1 MVKVVNTDKK
11 QNGPFR
17 PSKLTREDKIIKNP
31 LIKQKSN
38 VQKDILEK
46 SSNVNDTLVH
56 ENTLENSSNV
66 QKDTLENSSNVQKDT
81 LENSS
86 NVQNTNIIQEKDNS
100 ENLSQIDLTLRDDEL
115 KNKVLEFLNYL
126 TEKDIKVL
134 TIDFDQ
140 TLVMVHTG
148 GQWKSTYQHLSHA
161 VRQFFVELITEAL
174 LKEFHVAIV
183 TFSFQVKL
191 IKEVL
196 CYTYGKEM
204 GNKIKVYG
212 WYPKLY
218 KEIGKQV
225 HIETCLNDINSE
237 NNISLTNKNVILID
251 DDNNNINIAKENNI
265 KTGLLNVEDRKIFL

>member
-1 MVKVVNTDKK
+1 MVKIGITDKK

-17 PSKLTREDKIIKNP
+17 PSKLTREHKIIKNP

-38 VQKDILEK
+38 VQKD
-46 SSNVNDTLVH
+46 
-56 ENTLENSSNV
+56 TLENSIDVNEDTLENSINV
-66 QKDTLENSSNVQKDT
+66 QKDTLENSSNVDKDI

-86 NVQNTNIIQEKDNS
+86 NVQNTNIVQKKDNS
-100 ENLSQIDLTLRDDEL
+100 ENLSQIDLTLRDNEM

-148 GQWKSTYQHLSHA
+148 GQWQSTYQALSDA
-161 VRQFFVELITEAL
+161 VRQFFVELITQAL
-174 LKEFHVAIV
+174 LKKFHVAIV
-183 TFSFQVKL
+183 TFSFQINL
-191 IKEVL
+191 IKKVL
-196 CYTYGKEM
+196 SHTYGEEM

-212 WYPKLY
+212 WYPKCY
-218 KEIGKQV
+218 KEIGKQG

-237 NNISLTNKNVILID
+237 NNILLTNKNVILID
-251 DDNNNINIAKENNI
+251 DDNNNINIAKEYNI
-265 KTGLLNVEDRKIFL
+265 KTGWLNVEDRKIFL

>member
-17 PSKLTREDKIIKNP
+17 PSKLIREKKIIKNS
-31 LIKQKSN
+31 LINQN
-38 VQKDILEK
+38 NKD
-46 SSNVNDTLVH
+46 
-56 ENTLENSSNV
+56 TLENSSNV
-66 QKDTLENSSNVQKDT
+66 QKDTLENSINVNEDTLENSSNVQKDT

-86 NVQNTNIIQEKDNS
+86 NVQNTNIVQKKDNS

-161 VRQFFVELITEAL
+161 VRQFFVELITQAL

-183 TFSFQVKL
+183 TFSYQVKL

-196 CYTYGKEM
+196 CYTYRKEM

-212 WYPKLY
+212 WYPERY

-225 HIETCLNDINSE
+225 HIGTCLNDINSE

-251 DDNNNINIAKENNI
+251 DDNNNINIAKENDI
-265 KTGLLNVEDRKIFL
+265 KTGWLDVEDRKIFL

>member
-1 MVKVVNTDKK
+1 MVKVGITDKK
-11 QNGPFR
+11 QNRPFR

-38 VQKDILEK
+38 VNKDTLEN
-46 SSNVNDTLVH
+46 SSNVNEDTLVH

-66 QKDTLENSSNVQKDT
+66 QKDTLENSSNVQ
-81 LENSS
+81 
-86 NVQNTNIIQEKDNS
+86 NTNIVQKKDNS

-126 TEKDIKVL
+126 AKKDIKVL

-140 TLVMVHTG
+140 TLVSVHTG
-148 GQWKSTYQHLSHA
+148 GQWKSSYQHLSLA
-161 VRQFFVELITEAL
+161 VRKFFVELITEAL

-196 CYTYGKEM
+196 CYRYGKEM

-212 WYPKLY
+212 WYPELY
-218 KEIGKQV
+218 KKIGKQV

-251 DDNNNINIAKENNI
+251 DDNNNINIAKENDI

>member
-1 MVKVVNTDKK
+1 MVKFVNTDKK
-11 QNGPFR
+11 QNVPFR
-17 PSKLTREDKIIKNP
+17 PSKLTREEKIIKNP

-38 VQKDILEK
+38 V
-46 SSNVNDTLVH
+46 N
-56 ENTLENSSNV
+56 
-66 QKDTLENSSNVQKDT
+66 KDTLENSSNVQKDT

-86 NVQNTNIIQEKDNS
+86 NVYEDTLENSINVEKDTLENLSNVQNTNIVQKKDNS
-100 ENLSQIDLTLRDDEL
+100 ENLSQIDLILRDDEL

-148 GQWKSTYQHLSHA
+148 GQWQSTYQALSDA
-161 VRQFFVELITEAL
+161 VRPFFVELITQAL

-183 TFSFQVKL
+183 TFSFQINL
-191 IKEVL
+191 IKKVL
-196 CYTYGKEM
+196 CHTYGEKM

-212 WYPKLY
+212 WYPKSY
-218 KEIGKQV
+218 KKIGKQR

-251 DDNNNINIAKENNI
+251 DDNNNINIAKKNNI
-265 KTGLLNVEDRKIFL
+265 KTGWLNVEDRKIFL

>member
-11 QNGPFR
+11 QNRPFR
-17 PSKLTREDKIIKNP
+17 PSKLTREDKFIKNS

-38 VQKDILEK
+38 V
-46 SSNVNDTLVH
+46 N
-56 ENTLENSSNV
+56 
-66 QKDTLENSSNVQKDT
+66 KDTLENSSNVEKDT

-86 NVQNTNIIQEKDNS
+86 IVQKKDNS
-100 ENLSQIDLTLRDDEL
+100 ENLSQIDLTLRDDEM

-161 VRQFFVELITEAL
+161 VRNFFLKLITEAL

-183 TFSFQVKL
+183 TFSYQVKL
-191 IKEVL
+191 INEVL

-212 WYPKLY
+212 WYPELY

-251 DDNNNINIAKENNI
+251 DDNNNINIAKENDI

>member
-1 MVKVVNTDKK
+1 MVKVENKIEK

-38 VQKDILEK
+38 V
-46 SSNVNDTLVH
+46 N
-56 ENTLENSSNV
+56 
-66 QKDTLENSSNVQKDT
+66 KDTLENSSNVHKDT

-86 NVQNTNIIQEKDNS
+86 NVHEDTLENSSIVQKKDNS
-100 ENLSQIDLTLRDDEL
+100 ENLSQIDVTLRDDEM

-126 TEKDIKVL
+126 TEKGIKVL

-212 WYPKLY
+212 WYPELY

-251 DDNNNINIAKENNI
+251 DDNNNINIAKKNNI
-265 KTGLLNVEDRKIFL
+265 KTGWLNVEDRKIIL